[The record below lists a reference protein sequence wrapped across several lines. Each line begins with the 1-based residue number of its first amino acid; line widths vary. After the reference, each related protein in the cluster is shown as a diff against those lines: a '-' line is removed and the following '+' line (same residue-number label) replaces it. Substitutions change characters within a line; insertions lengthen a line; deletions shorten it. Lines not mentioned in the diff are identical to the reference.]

1 MWTTTEYPKR
11 LASELPR
18 LEVRASKRA
27 RTLVPLMVENVVCD
41 LAEMYTNLR
50 PDTMDSAAKRNFERF
65 ALCTGMS
72 DRRYPMRVARSVI
85 VPKYGRGIKRCR
97 VGPVYNDDEDV
108 SIPLQQILDIGAW
121 TSRRS
126 IIKVGSEI
134 RHYRLG
140 TPMGHQESC
149 AKAGG
154 VCLDSEIRTDEARE
168 RSHDDSERNLTC
180 AFVDDAHI
188 RVAYSESR
196 ALGWTRESAREYA
209 RQLLVYPKPLYM
221 VAEPEADMYE
231 FLETHTYSQGI
242 CVHKNRPWCTH
253 NISKSVVANALH
265 KFGRVARV
273 KEFYACMKGIL
284 RFMCLG

>member
-1 MWTTTEYPKR
+1 
-11 LASELPR
+11 
-18 LEVRASKRA
+18 
-27 RTLVPLMVENVVCD
+27 
-41 LAEMYTNLR
+41 
-50 PDTMDSAAKRNFERF
+50 
-65 ALCTGMS
+65 
-72 DRRYPMRVARSVI
+72 
-85 VPKYGRGIKRCR
+85 
-97 VGPVYNDDEDV
+97 
-108 SIPLQQILDIGAW
+108 
-121 TSRRS
+121 
-126 IIKVGSEI
+126 
-134 RHYRLG
+134 
-140 TPMGHQESC
+140 MGHQESC
-149 AKAGG
+149 AKVGG

-168 RSHDDSERNLTC
+168 RSHGDSERNLTC

-188 RVAYSESR
+188 RVAYSESG

-253 NISKSVVANALH
+253 SYTVAGYGGHAFRAMEVQKACALFIRIFDNTTPKCLAVAAMAAKARELRFGANPRIPKSVVADALH

-284 RFMCLG
+284 RCMCLG